1 MEQQLEIC
9 SLNIRRGLLKRELE
23 LKNMLN
29 SEKLDIMFLVETDTK
44 MIKGKDNYKI
54 DGYETIIQKTDTNTE
69 KIRIIA
75 YYHFNL
81 ATELKSGLAQCG
93 LEKVELGKTYMTD
106 RLWKDGTIIESALD
120 HIYVSLDRNTKVTG
134 KKWA

>member
-1 MEQQLEIC
+1 VDGDVPKAQPNVMEQQLEIC
-9 SLNIRRGLLKRELE
+9 SLNIRHGLLKRELE

-75 YYHFNL
+75 
-81 ATELKSGLAQCG
+81 
-93 LEKVELGKTYMTD
+93 
-106 RLWKDGTIIESALD
+106 
-120 HIYVSLDRNTKVTG
+120 
-134 KKWA
+134 